1 MSLTIN
7 PQTKLGSVLD
17 AYPGIDDKLISWVPA
32 FSKLKNPVLR
42 KTVEKLA
49 TLEQAAKIGG
59 VSVRDLVVK
68 LREETGQNP
77 LDVVEDAPPAT
88 APEAT
93 DLPAWLNRDQIK
105 NTIDADAMLATGV
118 HPLGTVKQSVVALQ
132 AGEIVEL
139 TSGFRP
145 DPLLEAMQASG
156 LAVFSHEESPGRHH
170 SYFCRPSDDPEI
182 ASRVQSHSC
191 NSGSGCG

>member
-1 MSLTIN
+1 MNQTIN
-7 PQTKLGSVLD
+7 PQTKLGALLE
-17 AYPGIDDKLISWVPA
+17 AYPGIDDKLISWMPA

-42 KTVEKLA
+42 KTVEKLT

-68 LREETGQNP
+68 LREETGQNR
-77 LDVVEDAPPAT
+77 LDVVDDAPAA
-88 APEAT
+88 APET
-93 DLPAWLNRDQIK
+93 GGLPAWLNRGQIK

-118 HPLGTVKQSVVALQ
+118 HPLGSVKQSVVALQ

-139 TSGFRP
+139 TSAFRP

-156 LAVFSHEESPGRHH
+156 LAVFCHEKTPGRHH

-182 ASRVQSHSC
+182 ARRVQNHSC
-191 NSGSGCG
+191 NSGGGCG